1 MSTKFRGAQYSH
13 KALSYFS
20 HLINEGAHCPAHPII
35 VYHEILLTPLPYSR
49 SVPDMCLIKSEAA

>member
-1 MSTKFRGAQYSH
+1 MKVSTKFRGAQYSE

-20 HLINEGAHCPAHPII
+20 HVINEGAHPII
-35 VYHEILLTPLPYSR
+35 VCHEILLTPLLYSC